1 MMSRRTPAPATMID
15 TTLSAATEPA
25 DPDAEVLADV
35 EIRVLMEA
43 IYLRYQ
49 HDFRAYAPGLLRR
62 RMVQA
67 MAQMGYRR
75 MADLQHALLR
85 EPPVFARLL
94 QYLTVQVSEMFRDPA
109 YFRTL
114 REEVLPQLSTWP
126 SLKVWVA
133 GCSHGEEVWSM
144 AILLHEAGLLDR
156 TIVYATD
163 INPQALQRAEDGV
176 FPRDRAALFS
186 RNYLASGGKGSLSDY
201 YTCAYD
207 AIAFDRSL
215 RRQITFAD
223 HSLATDAVF
232 SEVHLVSCRNVLIY
246 FTPALQDRS
255 IGLFRDALVRGGFLG
270 LGSRETL
277 QFSTHAGAFEAI
289 DGHTDVKLYRRLPD
303 NLVAKPGR
311 RRTSSWTRQ

>member
-1 MMSRRTPAPATMID
+1 MTA
-15 TTLSAATEPA
+15 SAMPA
-25 DPDAEVLADV
+25 DTAGEGIEALDEL
-35 EIRVLMEA
+35 EIRLLMEA

-62 RMVQA
+62 RMGQA
-67 MAQMGYRR
+67 MAQMGFERLS
-75 MADLQHALLR
+75 DLQHALLR

-109 YFRTL
+109 YFKAL
-114 REEVLPQLSTWP
+114 REEVMPQLRTWP

-133 GCSHGEEVWSM
+133 GCSHGEEVWSL
-144 AILLHEAGLLDR
+144 AILLHEEGLLDR
-156 TIVYATD
+156 TIIYATD
-163 INPQALQRAEDGV
+163 INPQALQRAEAGAY
-176 FPRDRAALFS
+176 PRERAAQFS
-186 RNYLASGGKGSLSDY
+186 RNYQASGGRASLSEY

-215 RRQITFAD
+215 RRQIMFAD

-246 FTPALQDRS
+246 FTAELQDRS

-277 QFSTHAGAFEAI
+277 QFGVHAKAFEPIRREA
-289 DGHTDVKLYRRLPD
+289 DVRLYRRLPD
-303 NLVAKPGR
+303 PILPINTSDKPAR
-311 RRTSSWTRQ
+311 RAPSWTRN